1 MICTRHI
8 LAYIMIPIV
17 QREFDTFI
25 EVVWNAHRI
34 REQRNT
40 LQPDGVPIHIY
51 SFPDKYGLEECGE
64 HHKIFNFLN

>member
-8 LAYIMIPIV
+8 LAYIMIPTV

-34 REQRNT
+34 GEQRNT
-40 LQPDGVPIHIY
+40 FLPDGFKSHLQLSRQIRT
-51 SFPDKYGLEECGE
+51 SGMR
-64 HHKIFNFLN
+64 